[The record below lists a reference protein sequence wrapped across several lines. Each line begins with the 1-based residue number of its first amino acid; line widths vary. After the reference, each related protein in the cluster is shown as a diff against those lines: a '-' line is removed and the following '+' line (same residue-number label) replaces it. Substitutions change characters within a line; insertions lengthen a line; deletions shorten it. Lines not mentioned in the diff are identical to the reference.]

1 MSGSLRTSSA
11 HSRKH
16 GLDDTELGYLDGVTA
31 GTATASKAVV
41 LGASKEIA
49 TITSATITTLTAP
62 NIAGATTFADGTTD
76 IDIASH
82 DGTNGLKLGGVLQTA
97 LAAEVNASTDVSLNA
112 GVFKSAKIAFGAAEL
127 GGSETNTSFTAPAG
141 GMLILPQTAIFVSDA
156 ESGTM
161 DVGTQGTSDDPDGI
175 FDAID
180 LTNTGWVFPTDVHTT
195 GLNIDY
201 LASTTRGA
209 LLYDI
214 EIGSDSATDGGYANY
229 VGSFIT
235 AADPISITS
244 SGDLNSCSG
253 FILLYYIE
261 LPTIA

>member
-1 MSGSLRTSSA
+1 MGNDSYGLTNMNMKDIPVIVGGVAAANDHIIIFDSTGGGSFKRRLAPTTTQA
-11 HSRKH
+11 EDNI
-16 GLDDTELGYLDGVTA
+16 LA
-31 GTATASKAVV
+31 GCTAT
-41 LGASKEIA
+41 
-49 TITSATITTLTAP
+49 TAE
-62 NIAGATTFADGTTD
+62 
-76 IDIASH
+76 
-82 DGTNGLKLGGVLQTA
+82 L
-97 LAAEVNASTDVSLNA
+97 NASTDVSLNA
-112 GVFKSAKIAFGAAEL
+112 GVFKSAKIAFGATEL
-127 GGSETNTSFTAPAG
+127 SGSEVATSFVAPAG
-141 GMLILPQTAIFVSDA
+141 GMILLPQTAIFVSDA

-161 DVGTQGTSDDPDGI
+161 DVGTQGASNDPDGI
-175 FDAID
+175 FDAIV
-180 LTNTGWVFPTDVHTT
+180 LTNTGWVFPSDVHTT
-195 GLNIDY
+195 GSNTDY

-214 EIGSDSATDGGYANY
+214 EIGSDLATDAGYANY